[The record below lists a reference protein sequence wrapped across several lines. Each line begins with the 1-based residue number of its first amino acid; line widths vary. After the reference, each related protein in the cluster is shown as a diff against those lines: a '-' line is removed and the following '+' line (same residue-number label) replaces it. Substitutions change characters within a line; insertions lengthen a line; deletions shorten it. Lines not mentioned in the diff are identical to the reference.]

1 MAVVDSHFITAVHQM
16 ELSGLV
22 NEVIQFMC
30 PAVVDEDYSIQCHTF
45 LLMSFYNHIKKSKKE
60 LQLLCTVHRDRL

>member
-22 NEVIQFMC
+22 IEVIQFMC
-30 PAVVDEDYSIQCHTF
+30 P
-45 LLMSFYNHIKKSKKE
+45 LLQMKTTLFNATHF
-60 LQLLCTVHRDRL
+60 C